1 MSYAMSAA
9 LQVAVFNALST
20 NVALGALV
28 EGIYDAPS
36 GSDGT
41 PPVGSYITLGDE
53 EAKDRSSGSHKG
65 TTLDFEVNIHS
76 DFAGF
81 SAAKAVAA
89 EVVDTLAWADLG
101 LTRGRLVVLRFLK
114 SRTRRGAAPETRR
127 IALVFRAIL
136 DDGTV

>member
-20 NVALGALV
+20 NAALGALV
-28 EGIYDAPS
+28 EGIYDAPPDS
-36 GSDGT
+36 TGT
-41 PPVGSYITLGDE
+41 VPVGSYITLGDE
-53 EAKDRSSGSHKG
+53 EAKDRSSASHKG

-81 SAAKAVAA
+81 SAAKAIAA

>member
-1 MSYAMSAA
+1 MSYAITAA
-9 LQVAVFNALST
+9 LQVAVYDTLSA
-20 NVALGALV
+20 NVALVALV
-28 EGIYDAPS
+28 EGIYDAPPGS
-36 GSDGT
+36 GGT
-41 PPVGSYITLGDE
+41 PPVGTYITLGDE
-53 EAKDRSSGSHKG
+53 EAKDRSSGSHSG

-89 EVVDTLAWADLG
+89 EVVNSLASADLG
-101 LTRGRLVVLRFLK
+101 LTSGRVTLLRFLK

-136 DDGTV
+136 DDSLT

>member
-9 LQVAVFNALST
+9 LQEAVFTALSG
-20 NVALGALV
+20 NVTLNARV
-28 EGIYDAPS
+28 EGIYDAPPES
-36 GSDGT
+36 GGT
-41 PPVGSYITLGDE
+41 PPIGTYITLGDD
-53 EAKDRSSGSHKG
+53 EAKDRSSASHKG
-65 TTLDFEVNIHS
+65 VTLDFEVNIHS

-89 EVVDTLAWADLG
+89 DVVDILAWAELG
-101 LTRGRLVVLRFLK
+101 LSRGNLVNLKFLK

-136 DDGTV
+136 DDGIL

>member
-9 LQVAVFNALST
+9 LQEAVFNALSG
-20 NVALGALV
+20 NPVLSAAL
-28 EGIYDAPS
+28 EGIYDAPPGS
-36 GSDGT
+36 GGAPPIGT
-41 PPVGSYITLGDE
+41 YITLGDE
-53 EAKDRSSGSHKG
+53 VAKDRSSGSHKG
-65 TTLDFEVNIHS
+65 VTLDFEVNIHS

-81 SAAKAVAA
+81 SVAKAVAA

-101 LTRGRLVVLRFLK
+101 LTRGSLVNLKFLK

-136 DDGTV
+136 DDGSI

>member
-9 LQVAVFNALST
+9 LQEAVFNTLSANPVLIAAL
-20 NVALGALV
+20 N
-28 EGIYDAPS
+28 GIYDAPP

-41 PPVGSYITLGDE
+41 PPVGTYITLGGE
-53 EAKDRSSGSHKG
+53 VAKDRSSGSHKG
-65 TTLDFEVNIHS
+65 VTLDFEVNIHS

-81 SAAKAVAA
+81 SVAKGVAA

-101 LTRGRLVVLRFLK
+101 LSRGSLVNLKFLK

-136 DDGTV
+136 DDGTI

>member
-9 LQVAVFNALST
+9 LQAAVFNALSA
-20 NVALGALV
+20 NAALGALV
-28 EGIYDAPS
+28 EGIYDAPPAS
-36 GSDGT
+36 NGT
-41 PPVGSYITLGDE
+41 PPLGSYITLGDE
-53 EAKDRSSGSHKG
+53 EAKDRSSASHKG
-65 TTLDFEVNIHS
+65 VTLDFEVNIHS

-81 SAAKAVAA
+81 SAAKAIAA

-101 LTRGRLVVLRFLK
+101 LTRGQLVVLRFLK
-114 SRTRRGAAPETRR
+114 SRTRRGAAPQTRR

>member
-9 LQVAVFNALST
+9 LQEAVFVALSG
-20 NVALGALV
+20 NPVLIAAL
-28 EGIYDAPS
+28 EGIYDAPT

-41 PPVGSYITLGDE
+41 PPLGTYITLGDE
-53 EAKDRSSGSHKG
+53 VAKDRSSGTHKG
-65 TTLDFEVNIHS
+65 VTLDFEVNIHS

-81 SAAKAVAA
+81 SKAKAVSA
-89 EVVDTLAWADLG
+89 EVVDTLAWADLS
-101 LTRGRLVVLRFLK
+101 LSRGQLINLRFLK

-136 DDGTV
+136 DDGTI

>member
-9 LQVAVFNALST
+9 LQEAVFNALSG
-20 NVALGALV
+20 NMALAALV
-28 EGIYDAPS
+28 EGIYDAPP

-41 PPVGSYITLGDE
+41 PPVGTYITLGDE
-53 EAKDRSSGSHKG
+53 VSKDRSSGSHKG
-65 TTLDFEVNIHS
+65 VTLDFEVNIHS

-81 SAAKAVAA
+81 SKAKAVAA

-101 LTRGRLVVLRFLK
+101 LSRGQLVNLKFLK

-136 DDGTV
+136 DDGTI

>member
-1 MSYAMSAA
+1 MSYAMTAA
-9 LQVAVFNALST
+9 LQVAVFNALSGNAT
-20 NVALGALV
+20 LTALV
-28 EGIYDAPS
+28 EGIYDAPPAS
-36 GSDGT
+36 NGA
-41 PPVGSYITLGDE
+41 PPVGTYITLGDE
-53 EAKDRSSGSHKG
+53 EAKDRSSATHNA

-89 EVVDTLAWADLG
+89 EVVNTLVWADLG
-101 LTRGRLVVLRFLK
+101 LSEGRLTLLKFLK

-136 DDGTV
+136 DDGTI